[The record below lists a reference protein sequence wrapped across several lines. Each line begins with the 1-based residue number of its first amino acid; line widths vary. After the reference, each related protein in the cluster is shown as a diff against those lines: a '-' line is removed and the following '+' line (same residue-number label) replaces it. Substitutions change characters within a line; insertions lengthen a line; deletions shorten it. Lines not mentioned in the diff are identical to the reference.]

1 MRPGPRKEKHAQM
14 RITELFRRRRP
25 SRRMARRQVAA
36 IRAKTA
42 AARQQVADTD
52 AMLAR
57 REGNAK

>member
-1 MRPGPRKEKHAQM
+1 MKFTG
-14 RITELFRRRRP
+14 LFGRRRP
-25 SRRMARRQVAA
+25 SRRKARRQIAA

-57 REGNAK
+57 REGSPR

>member
-1 MRPGPRKEKHAQM
+1 MK
-14 RITELFRRRRP
+14 RITDLFRRRRP

-42 AARQQVADTD
+42 AARAQLADTD

-57 REGNAK
+57 QERNTK

>member
-1 MRPGPRKEKHAQM
+1 MK
-14 RITELFRRRRP
+14 ITELFRRRRP
-25 SRRMARRQVAA
+25 SRRMAQRQAAA

-42 AARQQVADTD
+42 AARQQVAGTD

>member
-1 MRPGPRKEKHAQM
+1 MK
-14 RITELFRRRRP
+14 ITDLFRRRRP

-57 REGNAK
+57 QKGDTR

>member
-1 MRPGPRKEKHAQM
+1 MKF
-14 RITELFRRRRP
+14 TELSGRRRP
-25 SRRMARRQVAA
+25 SRRKARRQAAA

>member
-1 MRPGPRKEKHAQM
+1 MK
-14 RITELFRRRRP
+14 ITKLFRRRRP
-25 SRRMARRQVAA
+25 SRRMAQRQATA

-57 REGNAK
+57 RERSTR

>member
-1 MRPGPRKEKHAQM
+1 MK
-14 RITELFRRRRP
+14 ITELFGRRRP
-25 SRRMARRQVAA
+25 SRRMAQRQAAA

-42 AARQQVADTD
+42 AARQQLAGTD

>member
-1 MRPGPRKEKHAQM
+1 
-14 RITELFRRRRP
+14 
-25 SRRMARRQVAA
+25 MARRQVAA

-52 AMLAR
+52 AMLSR

>member
-1 MRPGPRKEKHAQM
+1 M

-25 SRRMARRQVAA
+25 SPSRRMAQRQAAA

-57 REGNAK
+57 RERTAK